1 MAQRTQM
8 SVNWLLHGFIVV
20 SFGIHVLIFLHMA
33 GIYENRAMSYI
44 ELTLQQVSKP
54 SVRDIPSPRI
64 RRQAV
69 QKTEVTPIEP
79 KPFQVPKMKLD
90 PVVTRT
96 PTVTQDQIPL
106 PQMPDTVSAASVP
119 VTGFS
124 PQPEAV
130 VDTTDVQAEFAS
142 ARDYFEMLNLRI
154 HSVKEY
160 PESARSRHIQG
171 RVKVKFVLFA
181 DGSLKEVQVIK
192 SSRHTNLDEAAVNAV
207 KKAAPFPRPPASLF
221 KTPVTFQIH
230 ILFELA

>member
-1 MAQRTQM
+1 
-8 SVNWLLHGFIVV
+8 
-20 SFGIHVLIFLHMA
+20 
-33 GIYENRAMSYI
+33 
-44 ELTLQQVSKP
+44 
-54 SVRDIPSPRI
+54 
-64 RRQAV
+64 
-69 QKTEVTPIEP
+69 
-79 KPFQVPKMKLD
+79 MKLD

-96 PTVTQDQIPL
+96 PTVTNDQIPL
-106 PQMPDTVSAASVP
+106 PQMPDTVSAAAVP

-124 PQPEAV
+124 AQPQSV
-130 VDTTDVQAEFAS
+130 VDTTDVQTQFTT

-171 RVKVKFVLFA
+171 RVKVKFVLLA
-181 DGSLKEVQVIK
+181 DGSLKEIQVLK
-192 SSRHTNLDEAAVNAV
+192 SSRHKNLDEAAVTAV

>member
-1 MAQRTQM
+1 M
-8 SVNWLLHGFIVV
+8 SVNWLLHGFILV

-54 SVRDIPSPRI
+54 STRDIPSPRL
-64 RRQAV
+64 RRQQV
-69 QKTEVTPIEP
+69 QKTTVTPIYP

-96 PTVTQDQIPL
+96 PTVTNDQIPI

-124 PQPEAV
+124 AQPESVA
-130 VDTTDVQAEFAS
+130 DTTDVQTQFTT

-154 HSVKEY
+154 HSVKKY

-171 RVKVKFVLFA
+171 RVKVKFVLLA
-181 DGSLKEVQVIK
+181 DGSLKEVQVVK
-192 SSRHTNLDEAAVNAV
+192 TSRHKNLDEAAVTAV

-230 ILFELA
+230 ILFELT

>member
-1 MAQRTQM
+1 MAKDPHM

-54 SVRDIPSPRI
+54 SSRDIPSPRI
-64 RRQAV
+64 RRQQV
-69 QKTEVTPIEP
+69 QNTEVSPVEP

-96 PTVTQDQIPL
+96 PAVPTDQIPL
-106 PQMPDTVSAASVP
+106 PRMPDTVSAASVP
-119 VTGFS
+119 VTGFE
-124 PQPEAV
+124 PRADA
-130 VDTTDVQAEFAS
+130 VDTTAIQAEFAT
-142 ARDYFEMLNLRI
+142 ARDYLEMLNLRI
-154 HSVKEY
+154 HRVKEY

-171 RVKVKFVLFA
+171 RVKVKFVLLA
-181 DGSLKEVQVIK
+181 DGSLKDVQVVK
-192 SSRHTNLDEAAVNAV
+192 SSRHKNLDEAAVTAV
-207 KKAAPFPRPPASLF
+207 KKAAPFPKPPVTLF

>member
-1 MAQRTQM
+1 MAQHSHRP
-8 SVNWLLHGFIVV
+8 VNWLLHGFILV

-54 SVRDIPSPRI
+54 STRDIPSPRI
-64 RRQAV
+64 RRQQL

-96 PTVTQDQIPL
+96 PTVTNDQIPL
-106 PQMPDTVSAASVP
+106 PQMPDTVSAAAVP

-124 PQPEAV
+124 AQPESVA
-130 VDTTDVQAEFAS
+130 DTTDVQTQFTT

-154 HSVKEY
+154 HSVKKY

-171 RVKVKFVLFA
+171 RVKVKFVLLG
-181 DGSLKEVQVIK
+181 DGSLKDVQVVK
-192 SSRHTNLDEAAVNAV
+192 SSRHRNLDEAAVNAV
-207 KKAAPFPRPPASLF
+207 KKAAPFPKPPASLF
-221 KTPVTFQIH
+221 KTPVTFQVH

>member
-1 MAQRTQM
+1 MALHSHRP
-8 SVNWLLHGFIVV
+8 VNWLLHGFILV

-54 SVRDIPSPRI
+54 STRDIPSPRL
-64 RRQAV
+64 RRQQV
-69 QKTEVTPIEP
+69 QKTTVTPIDP

-96 PTVTQDQIPL
+96 PTVTNDQIPI

-124 PQPEAV
+124 AQPESVA
-130 VDTTDVQAEFAS
+130 DTTDVQTQFTT

-154 HSVKEY
+154 HSVKKY

-171 RVKVKFVLFA
+171 RVKVKFVLLA
-181 DGSLKEVQVIK
+181 DGSLKDVQVVK
-192 SSRHTNLDEAAVNAV
+192 TSRHKNLDEAAVNAV

-230 ILFELA
+230 ILFELT

>member
-1 MAQRTQM
+1 
-8 SVNWLLHGFIVV
+8 
-20 SFGIHVLIFLHMA
+20 MA

-54 SVRDIPSPRI
+54 STRDIPSPRL
-64 RRQAV
+64 RRQQV
-69 QKTEVTPIEP
+69 QKTTVTPIDP

-96 PTVTQDQIPL
+96 PTVTNDQIPI

-124 PQPEAV
+124 AQPESVA
-130 VDTTDVQAEFAS
+130 DTTDVQTQFTT

-154 HSVKEY
+154 HSVKKY

-171 RVKVKFVLFA
+171 RVKVKFVLLA
-181 DGSLKEVQVIK
+181 DGSLKDVQVVK
-192 SSRHTNLDEAAVNAV
+192 TSRHKNLDEAAVNAV
-207 KKAAPFPRPPASLF
+207 KKAAPFPKPPASLF
-221 KTPVTFQIH
+221 KTPVTFQVH

>member
-1 MAQRTQM
+1 MAQHPHM
-8 SVNWLLHGFIVV
+8 SVNWLLHGFILV
-20 SFGIHVLIFLHMA
+20 SLGIHVLLFLHMA

-54 SVRDIPSPRI
+54 STRDIPSPRI
-64 RRQAV
+64 RRQPV
-69 QKTEVTPIEP
+69 QKTTVTPIDP

-96 PTVTQDQIPL
+96 PTVTNDQIPL
-106 PQMPDTVSAASVP
+106 PQMPDTVSAAPVP

-124 PQPEAV
+124 AQPESV
-130 VDTTDVQAEFAS
+130 VDTTDVQTEFTT

-171 RVKVKFVLFA
+171 RVKVKFVLLA
-181 DGSLKEVQVIK
+181 DGSLKEIQVLK
-192 SSRHTNLDEAAVNAV
+192 SSRHKNLDEAAVTAV

>member
-1 MAQRTQM
+1 MAQHPHRP
-8 SVNWLLHGFIVV
+8 VNWLLHGFILV

-54 SVRDIPSPRI
+54 STRDIPSPRI
-64 RRQAV
+64 RRQQL

-96 PTVTQDQIPL
+96 PTVTNDQIPL
-106 PQMPDTVSAASVP
+106 PQMPDTVSAAAVP

-124 PQPEAV
+124 AQPESV
-130 VDTTDVQAEFAS
+130 VDTTDVQTQFTT

-154 HSVKEY
+154 HSVKKY

-171 RVKVKFVLFA
+171 RVRVKFVLLG
-181 DGSLKEVQVIK
+181 DGSLKDVQVVK
-192 SSRHTNLDEAAVNAV
+192 SSRHRNLDEAAVNAV
-207 KKAAPFPRPPASLF
+207 KKAAPFPKPPASLF
-221 KTPVTFQIH
+221 KTPVTFQVH

>member
-1 MAQRTQM
+1 M
-8 SVNWLLHGFIVV
+8 SVNWLLHGFILV

-54 SVRDIPSPRI
+54 STRDIPSPRI
-64 RRQAV
+64 RRKQV
-69 QKTEVTPIEP
+69 QKTKVTPIDP

-96 PTVTQDQIPL
+96 PTVTNDQIPL
-106 PQMPDTVSAASVP
+106 PQIPDTVSAASVP
-119 VTGFS
+119 VTGIR
-124 PQPEAV
+124 PQPESV
-130 VDTTDVQAEFAS
+130 VDTTDVQTQFTT

-154 HSVKEY
+154 HSVKKY

-171 RVKVKFVLFA
+171 RVKVKFVLLA
-181 DGSLKEVQVIK
+181 DGSLKEVQVVK
-192 SSRHTNLDEAAVNAV
+192 SSRHKNLDDAAVTAV